1 MGLLTHFEHLPTPS
15 LIIKRF
21 RISIFVVEYIMSER
35 ESTLQKEFSKEENL
49 NGESS
54 LGTSTSKVDL
64 NNLIKRVKDEE
75 KRSKRQNIVI
85 SAAALSAVAVFGIIL
100 TL

>member
-1 MGLLTHFEHLPTPS
+1 
-15 LIIKRF
+15 
-21 RISIFVVEYIMSER
+21 MSER
-35 ESTLQKEFSKEENL
+35 ESTLQKEFTKEENF

-54 LGTSTSKVDL
+54 LVSAQSKVDL
-64 NNLIKRVKDEE
+64 NNLIKRVKEEE

>member
-1 MGLLTHFEHLPTPS
+1 M
-15 LIIKRF
+15 
-21 RISIFVVEYIMSER
+21 VEYGMSDKENF
-35 ESTLQKEFSKEENL
+35 LQKDFKNEENY
-49 NGESS
+49 NGENS
-54 LGTSTSKVDL
+54 LGSSQSKVDL

>member
-1 MGLLTHFEHLPTPS
+1 
-15 LIIKRF
+15 
-21 RISIFVVEYIMSER
+21 MSEDSR
-35 ESTLQKEFSKEENL
+35 SNYTEFNVE
-49 NGESS
+49 GESFS
-54 LGTSTSKVDL
+54 EGKKTTSRSKVDL
-64 NNLIKRVKDEE
+64 NNLIKKVKEEE

>member
-1 MGLLTHFEHLPTPS
+1 M
-15 LIIKRF
+15 
-21 RISIFVVEYIMSER
+21 VEYVMGDR
-35 ESTLQKEFSKEENL
+35 ENTLQKEFVNEENF
-49 NGESS
+49 NGENS
-54 LGTSTSKVDL
+54 LEKSRSKVDL
-64 NNLIKRVKDEE
+64 NNLIKKVKDEE

>member
-1 MGLLTHFEHLPTPS
+1 MNDES
-15 LIIKRF
+15 R
-21 RISIFVVEYIMSER
+21 VEYKDYQSEGNTYSD
-35 ESTLQKEFSKEENL
+35 ENQKNSK
-49 NGESS
+49 
-54 LGTSTSKVDL
+54 SKVDL

-85 SAAALSAVAVFGIIL
+85 SAAALSVVAVFGIML

>member
-1 MGLLTHFEHLPTPS
+1 MGD
-15 LIIKRF
+15 
-21 RISIFVVEYIMSER
+21 R
-35 ESTLQKEFSKEENL
+35 ENILQKDFVNEENSKHE
-49 NGESS
+49 NS
-54 LGTSTSKVDL
+54 LEKPSSKVDL
-64 NNLIKRVKDEE
+64 NNLIKKVKEEE

>member
-1 MGLLTHFEHLPTPS
+1 MNDES
-15 LIIKRF
+15 R
-21 RISIFVVEYIMSER
+21 VEYKDYQSEGNTY
-35 ESTLQKEFSKEENL
+35 SDENL
-49 NGESS
+49 KNSK
-54 LGTSTSKVDL
+54 SKVDL